1 MINDL
6 GFTKNA
12 AILNELVSQ
21 VTGVKT
27 IAPINREQFVAVAQT
42 ALKSGF
48 DPLLNSISYVLG
60 RTVFSVRPYNRKFGR
75 LQVSNQQYGDMQR
88 KLSMLDSTWDENPQY
103 HLEDEKSYDMYKI
116 KKEKVLQT
124 NFYGFQ
130 TYSRKLM
137 IWYNQLDVAFSGYEE
152 FQRFMGMKLQNLHD
166 EIEQGHEAFARGAVT
181 NLAGGV
187 LHLSGANT
195 GAIHPER
202 VIHLVQ
208 EYNAY
213 AGTTLTATDV
223 IRYDNIKEFAMW
235 FYARFGELIRL
246 LSERSVMFHQNPV
259 AKTVLARHSAMS
271 DLHVYMFSP
280 FMTLMDT
287 MVHSEIFHNE
297 YLKFVDYETVSF
309 WQDIA
314 NDANPTGFGQMFG
327 DRSRIQGKVAFMSN
341 DGTMASVELEKTE
354 PIVGILFDRDACG
367 YTVFDTHS
375 SRTPWNSEGDYAIT
389 YYKYTNRYWNDYTE
403 NAVVLML
410 D

>member
-6 GFTKNA
+6 GFAKNA

-27 IAPINREQFVAVAQT
+27 IAPIDRSQFVAVAQT

-48 DPLLNSISYVLG
+48 DPLLNAISYVIG
-60 RTVFSVRPYNRKFGR
+60 RTVFSVRPYTRKFGGM
-75 LQVSNQQYGDMQR
+75 QVTNQQYGDMMR
-88 KLSMLDSTWDENPQY
+88 KLSMLDSTWEDNPQY
-103 HLEDEKSYDMYKI
+103 DLQDGQSYDMYKI
-116 KKEKVLQT
+116 RKEKVLQT
-124 NFYGFQ
+124 NFYGYQ
-130 TYSRKLM
+130 TYMQKLM
-137 IWYNQLDVAFSGYEE
+137 IWYNQLNVAFSGYEE
-152 FQRFMGMKLQNLHD
+152 FQRFMGMKLQNLYD
-166 EIEQGHEAFARGAVT
+166 VVEQGHESFGRGAVT
-181 NLAGGV
+181 NFAGGI
-187 LHLSGANT
+187 LYLSGAQTN
-195 GAIHPER
+195 AVHPER

-208 EYNAY
+208 EFNAY
-213 AGTTLTATDV
+213 AGTTFIPQD
-223 IRYDNIKEFAMW
+223 IIKYENIKAFAMW
-235 FYARFGELIRL
+235 FYARFGELIKL

-259 AKTVLARHSAMS
+259 KNTVLARHSSMK

-280 FMTLMDT
+280 FMSLMDT

-314 NDANPTGFGQMFG
+314 NDTTPTGFGQMFG
-327 DRSRIQGKVAFMSN
+327 DRARIQGKVSMMDENGEA
-341 DGTMASVELEKTE
+341 TSVDLDKTE

-367 YTVFDTHS
+367 YTIFDQHS
-375 SRTPWNSEGDYAIT
+375 NRTPWNALGDYAIT

-403 NAVVLML
+403 NAVILML